1 MPCIYTFPFNVP
13 FQEKYVFS
21 VKIKITL
28 QLYFVK
34 EMTLSM
40 HLSHT
45 WDITLEQIGTL
56 LPPPT
61 TLRRSLFLFNLYY
74 HIKIYLPP
82 ISIKIFPDSG
92 ASICLA
98 GIDYLSQ
105 LHLLH
110 SDLTPCQKKVTAI
123 GGSTLLCKR
132 WLPMHLTIIN
142 QTTIQPLYFCLQLFP
157 YPMLTAKKQNK
168 KKNSKFQNLLHL
180 PYHHALKLPY
190 HHGWTKYHSPQLLK
204 MYPNWSNAFVLT
216 FLHYL

>member
-1 MPCIYTFPFNVP
+1 
-13 FQEKYVFS
+13 
-21 VKIKITL
+21 
-28 QLYFVK
+28 
-34 EMTLSM
+34 M

-157 YPMLTAKKQNK
+157 YPMLTAKKKNK
-168 KKNSKFQNLLHL
+168 KKKQQVSESTAPTIPPCTEATISPWLNKIPFTTTVENVPKLEQCLCSNFSSLPLVNHHCSLACLYHLLI
-180 PYHHALKLPY
+180 
-190 HHGWTKYHSPQLLK
+190 
-204 MYPNWSNAFVLT
+204 FI
-216 FLHYL
+216 

>member
-1 MPCIYTFPFNVP
+1 
-13 FQEKYVFS
+13 
-21 VKIKITL
+21 
-28 QLYFVK
+28 
-34 EMTLSM
+34 M

-92 ASICLA
+92 TSICLA

-168 KKNSKFQNLLHL
+168 KKKQQVSESTAPTIPPCTEATISPWLNKIPFTTTVENVPKLEQCLCSNFSSLPLVNHHCSLACLYHLLI
-180 PYHHALKLPY
+180 
-190 HHGWTKYHSPQLLK
+190 
-204 MYPNWSNAFVLT
+204 FI
-216 FLHYL
+216 

>member
-1 MPCIYTFPFNVP
+1 
-13 FQEKYVFS
+13 
-21 VKIKITL
+21 
-28 QLYFVK
+28 
-34 EMTLSM
+34 M

-168 KKNSKFQNLLHL
+168 KKKQQVSESTAPTIPPCTEATISPWLNKIPFTTTVENVPKLEQCLCSNFSSLPLVNHHCSLACLYHLLI
-180 PYHHALKLPY
+180 
-190 HHGWTKYHSPQLLK
+190 
-204 MYPNWSNAFVLT
+204 FI
-216 FLHYL
+216 

>member
-1 MPCIYTFPFNVP
+1 
-13 FQEKYVFS
+13 
-21 VKIKITL
+21 
-28 QLYFVK
+28 
-34 EMTLSM
+34 M

-123 GGSTLLCKR
+123 GDSTLLCKR

-168 KKNSKFQNLLHL
+168 KKKQQVSESTAPTIPPCTEATISPWLNKIPFTTTVENVPKLEQCLCSNFSSLPLVNHHCSLACLYHLLI
-180 PYHHALKLPY
+180 
-190 HHGWTKYHSPQLLK
+190 
-204 MYPNWSNAFVLT
+204 FI
-216 FLHYL
+216 

>member
-1 MPCIYTFPFNVP
+1 
-13 FQEKYVFS
+13 
-21 VKIKITL
+21 
-28 QLYFVK
+28 
-34 EMTLSM
+34 M

-157 YPMLTAKKQNK
+157 YPMLTAKKKKQK
-168 KKNSKFQNLLHL
+168 KKQQVSESTAPTIPPCTEATISPWLNKIPFTTTVENVPKLEQCLCSNFSSLPLVNHHCSLACLYHLLI
-180 PYHHALKLPY
+180 
-190 HHGWTKYHSPQLLK
+190 
-204 MYPNWSNAFVLT
+204 FI
-216 FLHYL
+216 

>member
-28 QLYFVK
+28 QLYVVK

-92 ASICLA
+92 ASKCLA

-157 YPMLTAKKQNK
+157 YPMLTAKKKNK
-168 KKNSKFQNLLHL
+168 KKKTASFRIYCTYHTTMHWSYHITMAEQNTI
-180 PYHHALKLPY
+180 HHNCWKCTQIGAMPL
-190 HHGWTKYHSPQLLK
+190 
-204 MYPNWSNAFVLT
+204 F
-216 FLHYL
+216 

>member
-1 MPCIYTFPFNVP
+1 
-13 FQEKYVFS
+13 
-21 VKIKITL
+21 
-28 QLYFVK
+28 
-34 EMTLSM
+34 M

-123 GGSTLLCKR
+123 GGSTLVQK
-132 WLPMHLTIIN
+132 MVTNAFDNYQSNYYTTIILLFAIVSLSHAN
-142 QTTIQPLYFCLQLFP
+142 CKKTKQKKEQQVSESTAPTIPPCTEATISPWLNKIPFTTTVENVPKLEQCLCSNFSSLPLVNHHCSLACL
-157 YPMLTAKKQNK
+157 YH
-168 KKNSKFQNLLHL
+168 LLI
-180 PYHHALKLPY
+180 
-190 HHGWTKYHSPQLLK
+190 
-204 MYPNWSNAFVLT
+204 FI
-216 FLHYL
+216 